1 MWKYLLLEKPL
12 SSETEIL
19 IVGSGPAGLMSAYAA
34 ASKGHDVTVIERLNH
49 PGGMAASFEI
59 NGMRVDYGSHRL
71 HPATSK
77 PLLEILKN
85 ILGDDLQTRNRN
97 GRIRVEEKWV
107 TFPLSL
113 MNLVKSLPPKSVF
126 TLFKDSLTS
135 PFVHPAEE
143 TFAEHIKAG
152 LGPKVFDLIYE
163 PYAKKLWGMP
173 AEEPV
178 SYTHLTL
185 PTKA

>member
-71 HPATSK
+71 PPATSK
-77 PLLEILKN
+77 PLLELLKN
-85 ILGDDLQTRNRN
+85 IL
-97 GRIRVEEKWV
+97 
-107 TFPLSL
+107 
-113 MNLVKSLPPKSVF
+113 
-126 TLFKDSLTS
+126 
-135 PFVHPAEE
+135 
-143 TFAEHIKAG
+143 
-152 LGPKVFDLIYE
+152 
-163 PYAKKLWGMP
+163 
-173 AEEPV
+173 
-178 SYTHLTL
+178 
-185 PTKA
+185 

>member
-71 HPATSK
+71 HPAASK
-77 PLLEILKN
+77 
-85 ILGDDLQTRNRN
+85 
-97 GRIRVEEKWV
+97 
-107 TFPLSL
+107 
-113 MNLVKSLPPKSVF
+113 
-126 TLFKDSLTS
+126 
-135 PFVHPAEE
+135 
-143 TFAEHIKAG
+143 
-152 LGPKVFDLIYE
+152 
-163 PYAKKLWGMP
+163 
-173 AEEPV
+173 PV

-185 PTKA
+185 PTILLV

>member
-77 PLLEILKN
+77 PLLEICL
-85 ILGDDLQTRNRN
+85 LY
-97 GRIRVEEKWV
+97 
-107 TFPLSL
+107 
-113 MNLVKSLPPKSVF
+113 
-126 TLFKDSLTS
+126 TS
-135 PFVHPAEE
+135 PSPR
-143 TFAEHIKAG
+143 
-152 LGPKVFDLIYE
+152 D
-163 PYAKKLWGMP
+163 
-173 AEEPV
+173 
-178 SYTHLTL
+178 
-185 PTKA
+185 